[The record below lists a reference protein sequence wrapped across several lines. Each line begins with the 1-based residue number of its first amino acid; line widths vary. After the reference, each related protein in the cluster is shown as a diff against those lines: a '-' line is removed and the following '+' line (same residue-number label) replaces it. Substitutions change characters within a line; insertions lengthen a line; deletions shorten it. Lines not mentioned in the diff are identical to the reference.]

1 MKFFFY
7 KSLIVAFVFLITFHL
22 TFNYVYK
29 KIKTEINNTF
39 SKDNI
44 ENIKN
49 KIRSEFEVAINK
61 DIYINPEDAKIINK
75 FLEKI
80 KSDLNRSK

>member
-1 MKFFFY
+1 M
-7 KSLIVAFVFLITFHL
+7 ITFHL

-29 KIKTEINNTF
+29 EIKTEINNTF

-49 KIRSEFEVAINK
+49 KIRSEFEIAINK

-80 KSDLNRSK
+80 KSDLNRNK

>member
-7 KSLIVAFVFLITFHL
+7 KSL
-22 TFNYVYK
+22 
-29 KIKTEINNTF
+29 TEINNTF